1 MSTNPFF
8 SVLIDDTLISAK
20 GADTVSFLQ
29 GQLTNDV
36 VLLEDQGVQ
45 LNGYCNAK
53 GRLYATFTL
62 SKQGTD
68 VDLIVPADVAA
79 IVQKRLSMFVMRAK
93 TKLSID
99 SEARL
104 IGLLNPPA
112 ELVGES
118 AAITE
123 NRSVQLTHPSA
134 SNVTATLMRLSD
146 LVSQSANQSSRYVL
160 QTSISDLDTWRSYFA
175 TLMQEQPIS
184 TWRAAEINAGVTRV
198 GLELTEM
205 FVPQM
210 LNLELLGAVNF
221 KKGCYPGQEVVA
233 RSQYLGKMKRRTF
246 LYSSTAQPADFKLG
260 ADVIDS
266 ASLSVEGQIVG
277 VGVSDLGAT
286 LLIETST
293 DVFAATQS
301 GSSSL
306 AVGEAKLAPLPQP
319 YEFPVHESLKRVL

>member
-1 MSTNPFF
+1 MSANQFF
-8 SVLIDDTLISAK
+8 SVLNDDALISAK
-20 GADTVSFLQ
+20 GVDTVSFLQ

-36 VLLEDQGVQ
+36 ALLEDQGVQ
-45 LNGYCNAK
+45 LTGYCNAK

-62 SKQGTD
+62 VKRGAD
-68 VDLIVPADVAA
+68 VDLIVSADVAP

-99 SEARL
+99 AEARL
-104 IGLLNPPA
+104 IGLVNPPPA
-112 ELVGES
+112 LVGDS
-118 AAITE
+118 AAIAT

-134 SNVTATLMRLSD
+134 SNVTATLIRLND
-146 LVSQSANQSSRYVL
+146 LANLSSRYVL
-160 QTSISDLDTWRSYFA
+160 LTSAPDLDTWTSYFA
-175 TLMQEQPIS
+175 TLLPELPITS
-184 TWRAAEINAGVTRV
+184 WRAAEINAGVTRV

-246 LYSSTAQPADFKLG
+246 LYASTAQPSSFKLG
-260 ADVIDS
+260 ADVIDGATS
-266 ASLSVEGQIVG
+266 NVEGQIVG
-277 VGVSDLGAT
+277 VGLSELGAT
-286 LLIETST
+286 LQIETST

-306 AVGEAKLAPLPQP
+306 TVGDVKLSPLPQP

>member
-1 MSTNPFF
+1 MNTNQFF
-8 SVLIDDTLISAK
+8 SVLNDDALISAK

-36 VLLEDQGVQ
+36 ALLEDQGVQ
-45 LNGYCNAK
+45 LNGYCNVK

-62 SKQGTD
+62 AKRGTD
-68 VDLIVPADVAA
+68 IDLIIPADIAA

-112 ELVGES
+112 GLVGES
-118 AAITE
+118 AAITV

-134 SNVTATLMRLSD
+134 DNVTATLMRLSD
-146 LVSQSANQSSRYVL
+146 LVNQSSRYVL
-160 QTSISDLDTWRSYFA
+160 QTSISDLETWTNYFA
-175 TLMQEQPIS
+175 TFMQEQPIT
-184 TWRAAEINAGVTRV
+184 TWRATEINAGITRV

-210 LNLELLGAVNF
+210 LNLELLGAINF

-246 LYSSTAQPADFKLG
+246 LYSSSAQPSQFKLA

-266 ASLSVEGQIVG
+266 VSSNVEGQIVG
-277 VGVSDLGAT
+277 VGVSDQGAT

-293 DVFAATQS
+293 DVFAATQT

-306 AVGEAKLAPLPQP
+306 IVGDAKLMPLPQP

>member
-1 MSTNPFF
+1 MSVNQFF
-8 SVLIDDTLISAK
+8 SVLSDDAVISAK

-36 VLLEDQGVQ
+36 GLLEDQGVQ
-45 LNGYCNAK
+45 LTGYCNAK

-62 SKQGTD
+62 AKHGTD
-68 VDLIVPADVAA
+68 VDLIVAADVAP

-93 TKLSID
+93 TKLNID
-99 SEARL
+99 AEARL
-104 IGLLNPPA
+104 IGLANPPV
-112 ELVGES
+112 ELVGDS
-118 AAITE
+118 AAIGV

-134 SNVTATLMRLSD
+134 SDVTATLMRLND
-146 LVSQSANQSSRYVL
+146 LPNLSSRYVVL
-160 QTSISDLDTWRSYFA
+160 TSATDLDTWTNYFT
-175 TLMQEQPIS
+175 TLLHEQPI
-184 TWRAAEINAGVTRV
+184 TAWRAGEINAGVTRV

-246 LYSSTAQPADFKLG
+246 LYASTAQPSSFKLG

-266 ASLSVEGQIVG
+266 ATSNVEGQIVG
-277 VGVSDLGAT
+277 VGFSDLGAT
-286 LLIETST
+286 LQIETST

-306 AVGEAKLAPLPQP
+306 TVGEAKLSPLPQP

>member
-1 MSTNPFF
+1 MSANQFF
-8 SVLIDDTLISAK
+8 SVLSDDAVISAK

-36 VLLEDQGVQ
+36 ALLEDQGVQ
-45 LNGYCNAK
+45 LTGYCNAK

-62 SKQGTD
+62 AKHGAD
-68 VDLIVPADVAA
+68 VDLIVSADVAP

-93 TKLSID
+93 TTLNIET
-99 SEARL
+99 EARL
-104 IGLLNPPA
+104 IGLANPPA
-112 ELVGES
+112 ELVGDS
-118 AAITE
+118 AAIGA

-134 SNVTATLMRLSD
+134 RNVTATLMRLND
-146 LVSQSANQSSRYVL
+146 LPNLSSRYVL
-160 QTSISDLDTWRSYFA
+160 LTSASDLDTWTSYFA
-175 TLMQEQPIS
+175 TLLPEQPI
-184 TWRAAEINAGVTRV
+184 TVWRAAEINAGMTRV

-246 LYSSTAQPADFKLG
+246 LYSSTAQPASFKLG
-260 ADVIDS
+260 ADVLDS
-266 ASLSVEGQIVG
+266 VSSNVEGQIVG

-306 AVGEAKLAPLPQP
+306 TVGEAKLAPLPQP

>member
-1 MSTNPFF
+1 MSTNQFF
-8 SVLIDDTLISAK
+8 SVLNDDALISAK

-36 VLLEDQGVQ
+36 ALLEDQGVQ
-45 LNGYCNAK
+45 LNGYCNVK

-62 SKQGTD
+62 AKRGTD
-68 VDLIVPADVAA
+68 IDLIIPADIAA

-112 ELVGES
+112 GLVGES
-118 AAITE
+118 AAITV

-134 SNVTATLMRLSD
+134 DNVTATLMRLSD
-146 LVSQSANQSSRYVL
+146 LVNQSSRYVL
-160 QTSISDLDTWRSYFA
+160 QTSISDLETWTNYFA
-175 TLMQEQPIS
+175 TFMQEQPIT
-184 TWRAAEINAGVTRV
+184 TWRATEINAGITRV

-210 LNLELLGAVNF
+210 LNLELLGAINF

-246 LYSSTAQPADFKLG
+246 LYSSSAQPSQFKLA

-266 ASLSVEGQIVG
+266 VSSNVEGQIVG
-277 VGVSDLGAT
+277 VGVSDQGAT

-293 DVFAATQS
+293 DVFAATQT

-306 AVGEAKLAPLPQP
+306 IVGDAKLMPLPQP

>member
-1 MSTNPFF
+1 MSTNQFF
-8 SVLIDDTLISAK
+8 SVLNDDALISAK

-36 VLLEDQGVQ
+36 ALLEDQGVQ
-45 LNGYCNAK
+45 LNGYCNVK

-62 SKQGTD
+62 AKRGTD
-68 VDLIVPADVAA
+68 IDLIIPADIAA

-112 ELVGES
+112 GLVGES
-118 AAITE
+118 AAITV

-134 SNVTATLMRLSD
+134 DNVTATLMRLSD
-146 LVSQSANQSSRYVL
+146 LVNQSSRYVL
-160 QTSISDLDTWRSYFA
+160 QTSISDLETWTNYFA
-175 TLMQEQPIS
+175 TFMQEQPIT
-184 TWRAAEINAGVTRV
+184 TWRATEINAGITRV

-210 LNLELLGAVNF
+210 LNLELLGAINF

-246 LYSSTAQPADFKLG
+246 LYSSTSQPSQFKLA

-266 ASLSVEGQIVG
+266 VSSNVEGQIVG
-277 VGVSDLGAT
+277 VGVSDQGAT

-293 DVFAATQS
+293 DVFAATQT

-306 AVGEAKLAPLPQP
+306 IVGDAKLMPLPQP

>member
-1 MSTNPFF
+1 MSSNQFF
-8 SVLIDDTLISAK
+8 SVLSDDTVISAK

-36 VLLEDQGVQ
+36 ALLEDQGVQ
-45 LNGYCNAK
+45 LTGYCNAK

-62 SKQGTD
+62 TKHGTD

-79 IVQKRLSMFVMRAK
+79 LVQKRLSMFVMRAK

-99 SEARL
+99 TEARL

-118 AAITE
+118 AAITV

-134 SNVTATLMRLSD
+134 DNVTATLMRLSD
-146 LVSQSANQSSRYVL
+146 LVDQSSRYVL
-160 QTSISDLDTWRSYFA
+160 QTSISDLDTWTSYFA
-175 TLMQEQPIS
+175 TLMKEQPIS
-184 TWRAAEINAGVTRV
+184 IWRAAEINAGITRV

-210 LNLELLGAVNF
+210 LNLELLDAVNF

-246 LYSSTAQPADFKLG
+246 LYSSTTQPSHFKLA

-266 ASLSVEGQIVG
+266 VSSNVEGQIVG
-277 VGVSDLGAT
+277 IGVSDLGAT

-293 DVFAATQS
+293 DVFAATQT

-306 AVGEAKLAPLPQP
+306 AVGEAKLSPLPQP

>member
-1 MSTNPFF
+1 MSANQFF
-8 SVLIDDTLISAK
+8 SVLSDDAVISAK

-36 VLLEDQGVQ
+36 ALLEDQGVQ
-45 LNGYCNAK
+45 LTGYCNPK

-62 SKQGTD
+62 AKHGTD
-68 VDLIVPADVAA
+68 VDLIVSADVAP

-93 TKLSID
+93 SKLNIEV
-99 SEARL
+99 EARL
-104 IGLLNPPA
+104 IGLASPPA
-112 ELVGES
+112 ELVGDS
-118 AAITE
+118 AAIAT

-134 SNVTATLMRLSD
+134 SNVTATLMRLND
-146 LVSQSANQSSRYVL
+146 LPNLSSRYVL
-160 QTSISDLDTWRSYFA
+160 LTSASDLDTWTSYFA
-175 TLMQEQPIS
+175 TLLSEQPTS
-184 TWRAAEINAGVTRV
+184 VWRAAEINAGMTRV
-198 GLELTEM
+198 GLELSEM

-246 LYSSTAQPADFKLG
+246 LYASTAQPSSFKLG
-260 ADVIDS
+260 ADVIDGATS
-266 ASLSVEGQIVG
+266 NVEGQIVG
-277 VGVSDLGAT
+277 VGLSDLGAT
-286 LLIETST
+286 LQIETST
-293 DVFAATQS
+293 DVFAATQN

-306 AVGEAKLAPLPQP
+306 TTGGVKLSPLSQP

>member
-1 MSTNPFF
+1 MSSNQFF
-8 SVLIDDTLISAK
+8 SVLSDDAVISAK

-36 VLLEDQGVQ
+36 ALLEDQGVQ
-45 LNGYCNAK
+45 LTGYCNAK

-62 SKQGTD
+62 TKHGTD
-68 VDLIVPADVAA
+68 VDLIVPADVAP
-79 IVQKRLSMFVMRAK
+79 ILQKRLSMFVMRAK
-93 TKLSID
+93 TKLNID

-104 IGLLNPPA
+104 IGLANPPVA
-112 ELVGES
+112 LVGES
-118 AAITE
+118 SAIAS
-123 NRSVQLTHPSA
+123 NRSVHLMHPSA
-134 SNVTATLMRLSD
+134 SNVTATLMRLND
-146 LVSQSANQSSRYVL
+146 LANASSRYVL
-160 QTSISDLDTWRSYFA
+160 LTNDLDLDAWTSYFA
-175 TLMQEQPIS
+175 TLLPEQPI
-184 TWRAAEINAGVTRV
+184 TQWRAAEINAGVTRV

-246 LYSSTAQPADFKLG
+246 LYASAAQSSDFKLG
-260 ADVIDS
+260 SDVIDS
-266 ASLSVEGQIVG
+266 ATTNVEGQIVG
-277 VGVSDLGAT
+277 VGASDLGAT

-293 DVFAATQS
+293 DIFAATQN
-301 GSSSL
+301 GTSSL
-306 AVGEAKLAPLPQP
+306 TVGDVKLSPLPQP